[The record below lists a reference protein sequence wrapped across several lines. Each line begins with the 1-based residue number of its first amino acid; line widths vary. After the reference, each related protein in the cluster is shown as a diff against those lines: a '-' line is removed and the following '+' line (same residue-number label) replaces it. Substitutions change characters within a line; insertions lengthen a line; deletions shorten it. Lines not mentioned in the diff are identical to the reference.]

1 MAYENSRRSIPE
13 RLFLLSLTDTRLF
26 SLKILSLSEIF
37 IPKAKTIFRFVS
49 ILHGSP
55 RSIRVMVRGEMLA
68 SLESSALL
76 IIRDSLISFRLF
88 LLIFKILYYLF
99 NIIIMSLFTFVLQ
112 KLCKNQ
118 LIFILAVISICFTDC
133 ATDQQFEP
141 IANYLIL

>member
-1 MAYENSRRSIPE
+1 MPA
-13 RLFLLSLTDTRLF
+13 RLSLPSLTDTAMF
-26 SLKILSLSEIF
+26 SPKILSLSDIF
-37 IPKAKTIFRFVS
+37 NPRPKTIFRFVS

-99 NIIIMSLFTFVLQ
+99 DIIIMSLLTFVLQ
-112 KLCKNQ
+112 KPCKKQ
-118 LIFILAVISICFTDC
+118 SIFISTIISYSYTGN
-133 ATDQQFEP
+133 ATDQQFELM
-141 IANYLIL
+141 ANSLIL